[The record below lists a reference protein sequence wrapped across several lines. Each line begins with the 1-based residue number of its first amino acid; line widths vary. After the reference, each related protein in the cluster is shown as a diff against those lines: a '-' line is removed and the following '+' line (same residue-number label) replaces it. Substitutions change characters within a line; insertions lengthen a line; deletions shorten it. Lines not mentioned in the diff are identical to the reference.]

1 MADPMPISL
10 PPHHP
15 QCLGCG
21 PDNPAGLHLDV
32 QRDGDTV
39 VTDITFDPRHRGAPG
54 LAHGGAISAAC
65 DDLFG
70 FVLYLVE
77 EVAVTRTLTVNYLA
91 PVPLGQPH
99 RITARLQH
107 RHGRRLHLEA
117 TGTGPDGL
125 TRFTAEALFL
135 TVDHNHFAPHGADTE
150 VQAMFTH
157 HQPHDREH
165 HH

>member
-1 MADPMPISL
+1 MPDSTLASL

-15 QCLGCG
+15 RCLGCG
-21 PDNPAGLHLDV
+21 PDNPAGLHLAV
-32 QRDGDTV
+32 YRDGDTV
-39 VTDITFDPRHRGAPG
+39 VTDVTFDARHRGAPG

-70 FVLYLVE
+70 FILYVVE
-77 EVAVTRTLTVNYLA
+77 EIAVTRTLTVDYLA

-99 RITARLQH
+99 RITARLQR

-117 TGTGPDGL
+117 TGIGHDGI

-135 TVDHNHFAPHGADTE
+135 VVDHDHFAPHGSEAD
-150 VQAMFTH
+150 VQAMFAP
-157 HQPHDREH
+157 HQPRHQEH
-165 HH
+165 R